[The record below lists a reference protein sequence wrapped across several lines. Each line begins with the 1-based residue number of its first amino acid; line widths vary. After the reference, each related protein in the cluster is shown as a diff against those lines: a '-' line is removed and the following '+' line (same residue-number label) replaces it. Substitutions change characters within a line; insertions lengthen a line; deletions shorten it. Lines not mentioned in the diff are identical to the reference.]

1 MRSLGDSEVVAA
13 LDFPSLIE
21 ALRQMFRAGGE
32 TPARHQY
39 SIPVPGG
46 DDASLLLMPA
56 WQAGQ
61 HIGVKVLTIF
71 PDNAAVQKPSLMGA
85 YLLFDGKTGEPL
97 MQMDA
102 PALTARRTAAAS
114 ALAASYLAR
123 PDCERLLMVGTGAL
137 ASHLIEA
144 HASVRPIVNVLVWGR
159 DHDKAQRLAYRL
171 TRRNRRVVATT
182 NLADAVRGAHIV
194 CCATPSAEPL
204 MVMDGPGLTARR
216 TAAAS
221 ALAASYLA
229 RPDCERLLMVGTGAL
244 AKHLI
249 EAHAS
254 VRPIVN
260 VLVWGRDHEKAQK
273 LAHRLTRRNLK
284 VAATTDLAN
293 AVRGAHIV
301 CCATASQA
309 PLIQGHWL
317 PLGVHLDLVGGFR
330 PDMREVDDDCVRRA
344 RVFVDTRAGALEE
357 AGDIIQPLQ
366 SGALRE
372 DDIAG
377 DLFDLARGSRAGRR
391 YHDQITLFK
400 SVGTAIEDLAAAR
413 LALDNVRHSSGHS
426 TI

>member
-1 MRSLGDSEVVAA
+1 MRILGYSEVVAA

-21 ALRQMFRAGGE
+21 SLRQMFRAGADA
-32 TPARHQY
+32 PVRHQHRV
-39 SIPVPGG
+39 PVPGG
-46 DDASLLLMPA
+46 EGGTMLLMPA
-56 WQAGQ
+56 WQAGR

-71 PDNAAVQKPSLMGA
+71 PDNAALDKPSLMGS
-85 YLLFDGKTGEPL
+85 YLLLDGRTG
-97 MQMDA
+97 
-102 PALTARRTAAAS
+102 
-114 ALAASYLAR
+114 
-123 PDCERLLMVGTGAL
+123 
-137 ASHLIEA
+137 
-144 HASVRPIVNVLVWGR
+144 
-159 DHDKAQRLAYRL
+159 
-171 TRRNRRVVATT
+171 
-182 NLADAVRGAHIV
+182 
-194 CCATPSAEPL
+194 EPL

-244 AKHLI
+244 APHLI

-254 VRPIVN
+254 VRPIVS
-260 VLVWGRDHEKAQK
+260 VLIWGRDHEKAQK
-273 LAHRLTRRNLK
+273 LAYRLTRRSLK

-301 CCATASQA
+301 CCATPSQA

-330 PDMREVDDDCVRRA
+330 PDMREADDDCIRRA

-357 AGDIIQPLQ
+357 AGDIVQPLQ

-413 LALDNVRHSSGHS
+413 LALDNVTHSSGHS

>member
-1 MRSLGDSEVVAA
+1 MRSLGYSEVVAA

-21 ALRQMFRAGGE
+21 ALRQVFRTDGE
-32 TPARHQY
+32 TPARHLHRV
-39 SIPVPGG
+39 PVPGSE
-46 DDASLLLMPA
+46 DASLLIMPA
-56 WQAGQ
+56 WQVGH

-85 YLLFDGKTGEPL
+85 YLLFDGRTGEPL
-97 MQMDA
+97 IEMDA

-159 DHDKAQRLAYRL
+159 DHEKAERLAYRL
-171 TRRNRRVVATT
+171 TRRNRRVAATT

-194 CCATPSAEPL
+194 CCATPCAE
-204 MVMDGPGLTARR
+204 
-216 TAAAS
+216 
-221 ALAASYLA
+221 
-229 RPDCERLLMVGTGAL
+229 
-244 AKHLI
+244 
-249 EAHAS
+249 
-254 VRPIVN
+254 
-260 VLVWGRDHEKAQK
+260 
-273 LAHRLTRRNLK
+273 
-284 VAATTDLAN
+284 
-293 AVRGAHIV
+293 
-301 CCATASQA
+301 

-317 PLGVHLDLVGGFR
+317 PLGVHIDLVGGFR
-330 PDMREVDDDCVRRA
+330 PDMREADDDCIRRA

-357 AGDIIQPLQ
+357 AGDIVQPIK
-366 SGALRE
+366 SGVLRP

-413 LALDNVRHSSGHS
+413 LALDNVMHSSAHS
-426 TI
+426 TL